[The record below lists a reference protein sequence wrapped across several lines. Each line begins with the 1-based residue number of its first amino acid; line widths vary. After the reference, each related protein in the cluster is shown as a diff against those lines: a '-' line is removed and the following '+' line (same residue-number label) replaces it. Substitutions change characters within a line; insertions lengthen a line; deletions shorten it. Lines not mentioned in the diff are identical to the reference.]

1 MKTQRMALSG
11 LLITALFGAGCRI
24 THYGPPE
31 GKLAPNEE
39 AVCRAT
45 CERLI
50 EEQALSLDGAKSCL
64 SSCGPRTSPAKVAVA
79 QAKVERPARE
89 PERAEVERA
98 EVERAEPVRREDVPC
113 PGTRKA
119 RPRAPQV
126 ECPPDSDCAE
136 EN

>member
-89 PERAEVERA
+89 PERAEV
-98 EVERAEPVRREDVPC
+98 VRREDVPC